1 MWPAIRVL
9 DTTKNRHN
17 EESSVV
23 RRFSKMSDPEE
34 KMSENENNQMEE
46 KSVDE
51 KPAKKLSPLEAKK
64 QLQAQLR
71 QGLQR
76 KAKGVSAV
84 RDESAGGTGSSSD
97 APPPRQNTPRR
108 AGGS

>member
-1 MWPAIRVL
+1 
-9 DTTKNRHN
+9 
-17 EESSVV
+17 
-23 RRFSKMSDPEE
+23 
-34 KMSENENNQMEE
+34 MSENDHNENHQTEE
-46 KSVDE
+46 KSAEE

-84 RDESAGGTGSSSD
+84 RDEGAGGPAGSSD

>member
-1 MWPAIRVL
+1 
-9 DTTKNRHN
+9 
-17 EESSVV
+17 
-23 RRFSKMSDPEE
+23 
-34 KMSENENNQMEE
+34 MSENENHQAEE
-46 KSVDE
+46 VSAQE

-76 KAKGVSAV
+76 KAKGASAV
-84 RDESAGGTGSSSD
+84 RDESAGGPAGSSD

>member
-1 MWPAIRVL
+1 
-9 DTTKNRHN
+9 
-17 EESSVV
+17 
-23 RRFSKMSDPEE
+23 
-34 KMSENENNQMEE
+34 MSENENNNQAEE
-46 KSVDE
+46 KSVE
-51 KPAKKLSPLEAKK
+51 TQPARKLSPLEAKK

-84 RDESAGGTGSSSD
+84 RDESAGGPAGSSD